1 MAEYIFDAQVNT
13 GWGLSLNMTG
23 KAPAVAKRI
32 FATYADAL
40 DYVNNFNDS
49 AIPGLQLSVIN
60 DTDDTKNGIYFVS
73 KIGTKAADGSRAND
87 GVLVKDSGS
96 GAISVNNYA
105 EALTKIKVDATTQ
118 EVKNLGQI
126 IYVKTAT
133 GTVGNEDYK
142 AAGAYVVTGAA
153 SLEKLGTTSASG
165 DFSTDIANLRTD
177 LGNLSTTVGG
187 IDAAVD
193 NINDVK
199 IPEVEKAIDDLDKV
213 VIKNVMQTMGGPVL
227 TPDKDG
233 TIVFTWETD
242 ITKNSTVPPTTGTV
256 KEALATKVSSI
267 KSGSAEAVTPVNGVA
282 TITYDDELNET
293 STNAPQT
300 NVVYNRIKSVE
311 QRLQTTAK
319 GASVSVVSRAI
330 TAEDGDELKT
340 ILKRYTIYQGEEQTT
355 ENIVGTIDIP
365 KDLVV
370 TSGELVIGDGN
381 NGTTLD
387 KQYLKLNIG
396 NGEPVYIAVGDLV
409 DAYVEGDYLSISE
422 GNVLSVDIDAVDAKL
437 AEDASAVGS
446 RIKAVEDDIATLYT
460 EDFTEDGTI
469 VKIIS
474 DATTKLIEGTATG
487 VEYHALSE
495 LKAVAEAA
503 YTPGGSTKIART
515 DLDDS
520 TKASL
525 TLADSAIQEIKSG
538 NENQLTVAEDE
549 NDSTIITLTPVVA
562 VLADLEE
569 GTNPE
574 KLLTAGVAKE
584 YIDNKWDWEVIA

>member
-1 MAEYIFDAQVNT
+1 MAEYIFDAQSNY

-40 DYVNNFNDS
+40 DYVNNFDDS

-118 EVKNLGQI
+118 EVKNLGQV

-133 GTVGNEDYK
+133 GTAGDENYK

-177 LGNLSTTVGG
+177 LGNLSTTVDG
-187 IDAAVD
+187 IDTAVD

-199 IPEVEKAIDDLDKV
+199 IPGLEEEIKEVSDGFATFAGEYNTYK
-213 VIKNVMQTMGGPVL
+213 TEVL
-227 TPDKDG
+227 TP
-233 TIVFTWETD
+233 TI
-242 ITKNSTVPPTTGTV
+242 
-256 KEALATKVSSI
+256 
-267 KSGSAEAVTPVNGVA
+267 EAVNNHTTELGKVVKTISAGGNTINPVGGVA
-282 TITYDDELNET
+282 TITYDDELNAT

-300 NVVYNRIKSVE
+300 NVVFARVEGLNRRID
-311 QRLQTTAK
+311 TAAK
-319 GASVSVVSRAI
+319 NASVSVVSRAI
-330 TAEDGDELKT
+330 TAEDGTELQS

-355 ENIVGTIDIP
+355 ENVVGTIDIP

-370 TSGELVIGDGN
+370 TEGKIVIGDGN
-381 NGTTLD
+381 NGTTLGE
-387 KQYLKLNIG
+387 KYLELTIG
-396 NGEPVYIAVGDLV
+396 NQDVPVYIAVKDLV
-409 DAYVEGDYLSISE
+409 DVYTSGDYITVGDDNTISVNITE
-422 GNVLSVDIDAVDAKL
+422 VDAKL

-446 RIKAVEDDIATLYT
+446 RIKAVENNIATLYT
-460 EDFTEDGTI
+460 DDFTEDGTI

-474 DATTKLIEGTATG
+474 EATTKLIEGTATN
-487 VEYHALSE
+487 VETHALSE
-495 LKAVAEAA
+495 LKAVADAA
-503 YTPGGSTKIART
+503 YTPGGDKIARE
-515 DLDDS
+515 DLDES
-520 TKASL
+520 IKSSL
-525 TLADSAIQEIKSG
+525 TLADSAIQEIVPGNANQIDVSESG
-538 NENQLTVAEDE
+538 TSV
-549 NDSTIITLTPVVA
+549 TITPVTVSSDEL
-562 VLADLEE
+562 VKIGTPEE
-569 GTNPE
+569 VEGSTE
-574 KLLTAGVAKE
+574 KLLTAGIAKE
-584 YIDNKWDWEVIA
+584 YIDSLWEWEIIS

>member
-1 MAEYIFDAQVNT
+1 MAEYIFDAQSNY

-96 GAISVNNYA
+96 GAISVSNYA

-133 GTVGNEDYK
+133 GTAGAEDYK

-177 LGNLSTTVGG
+177 LGNLSTTVDG
-187 IDAAVD
+187 IDKTVD

-199 IPEVEKAIDDLDKV
+199 IPELEEEIKGVSEGFNTFAEQYNTYKTEALDPAIETVNNHTTELGKV
-213 VIKNVMQTMGGPVL
+213 VKTISAGGNTINPV
-227 TPDKDG
+227 G
-233 TIVFTWETD
+233 
-242 ITKNSTVPPTTGTV
+242 
-256 KEALATKVSSI
+256 
-267 KSGSAEAVTPVNGVA
+267 GVA
-282 TITYDDELNET
+282 TITYDAVLNDS

-300 NVVYNRIKSVE
+300 KTVWAAYNSISTQVSGLGKRSKLSILTPDTISD
-311 QRLQTTAK
+311 
-319 GASVSVVSRAI
+319 ASV
-330 TAEDGDELKT
+330 
-340 ILKRYTIYQGEEQTT
+340 LKRYVFYQGRDAQDPTNT
-355 ENIVGTIDIP
+355 PGTVVGTIDIP

-381 NGTTLD
+381 NGTTLGV
-387 KQYLKLNIG
+387 QYLKLNIG
-396 NGEPVYIAVGDLV
+396 NGEPVYIKVGDLV
-409 DAYVEGDYLSISE
+409 DAYVEGEYLSISE

-437 AEDASAVGS
+437 AEDESAVGG
-446 RIKAVEDDIATLYT
+446 RIKAVEEDVANVVSHTDEELGKLVADRQGSLSTLVKKNKDAIKT
-460 EDFTEDGTI
+460 LNDVISVPGSISNKTFEVVENLIDGSAELNGSKSSLYQ
-469 VKIIS
+469 VAQNANS
-474 DATTKLIEGTATG
+474 
-487 VEYHALSE
+487 AL
-495 LKAVAEAA
+495 
-503 YTPGGSTKIART
+503 
-515 DLDDS
+515 
-520 TKASL
+520 
-525 TLADSAIQEIKSG
+525 QEIKSG

-549 NDSTIITLTPVVA
+549 NDSTIITLTPVTVSSDEL
-562 VLADLEE
+562 VKI
-569 GTNPE
+569 GTKDEVPGSTS

-584 YIDNKWDWEVIA
+584 YIDNKWDWEIID